1 MRPHHDTRCTR
12 KIRFRVIKTGTLGTV
27 MSVWMSIEIFNGA
40 YAAQL
45 WADNHVDSF
54 IEAAIVHGAIDWDR
68 KKTAWGV
75 AIEVEFE
82 SEAAWKQFRT
92 AEAVRTL
99 LDNAPDPRNGV
110 LIYRGRSLDGGSTAR
125 RPKKPKSGAGGAALG
140 LPYVTAPF
148 VEPLAALFSDSTV
161 DRRVLT
167 HTR

>member
-1 MRPHHDTRCTR
+1 
-12 KIRFRVIKTGTLGTV
+12 

-45 WADNHVDSF
+45 WADNHVDTF
-54 IEAAIVHGAIDWDR
+54 IEAAIVHGAVDWDR

-75 AIEVEFE
+75 AIEIEFD
-82 SEAAWKQFRT
+82 SEKAWKEFRN
-92 AEAVRTL
+92 AAAIRTL
-99 LDNAPDPRNGV
+99 LNNVPDPVNGV

-125 RPKKPKSGAGGAALG
+125 RSKKPKSGAGGAALN

-148 VEPLAALFSDSTV
+148 MEPLAAMFSDATV

-167 HTR
+167 HSR